1 MRAIPFILF
10 ILIVFVSSD
19 ITGQSYRKLY
29 VTQDYQD
36 SGYCGQTTTNYS
48 PDRLSIDIIQNGN
61 SPNGYRVIKSGS
73 ATVDGY
79 VCDYDDSYTRSLS
92 PTNSLCNI
100 FEEYLS
106 GCCEDIDVS
115 FKIVPNYSIIT
126 PNPGTNNTVPQITLE
141 MTPGYD
147 PLVYK
152 WEFFHPTTNNWTPFP
167 AAFLGQSSI
176 TFDAEDLF
184 GANASNFYGVSIQ
197 YRIALCN
204 GWVPSGFPYIYSF
217 IKESPQVTNVSISN
231 TSCTYT
237 EDGGFTVT
245 FNRPLDSSTGELLTS
260 LSLRSAGNDNIL
272 DTADDIS
279 PFQNITSTTYSSNQF
294 TWPQQIPEGTYRL
307 SYQSD
312 GANSL
317 VIYDPIIITSGPP
330 LEYGITANDITCF
343 NTDDGEIII
352 TINPNNNGR
361 IGTAPYKYIMNGGNE
376 IPFSG
381 TSTTIINLGTGLK
394 TIKVFDSNNCTQRL

>member
-1 MRAIPFILF
+1 MKILPLHI
-10 ILIVFVSSD
+10 ILIISLVSS
-19 ITGQSYRKLY
+19 IRAYGQSYSIEY
-29 VTQDYQD
+29 IDVDPVQ
-36 SGYCGQTTTNYS
+36 GCGQTTTNYGDDFDVEVNQIGSS
-48 PDRLSIDIIQNGN
+48 PRGYTVYEIGQATEDGN
-61 SPNGYRVIKSGS
+61 PCAFTN
-73 ATVDGY
+73 DF
-79 VCDYDDSYTRSLS
+79 TRTRTS
-92 PTNSLCNI
+92 TQSLCET
-100 FEEYLS
+100 FS
-106 GCCEDIDVS
+106 DSAGGCCDSWNFEFI
-115 FKIVPNYSIIT
+115 IIPNYSILT
-126 PNPGTNNTVPQITLE
+126 PNPGANNAVPEITLS

-152 WEFFHPTTNNWTPFP
+152 WEFFHPTTNQWTPFP
-167 AAFLGQSSI
+167 SSFIGQSSI

-184 GANASNFYGVSIQ
+184 GASASNFYGVSIQ

-245 FNRPLDSSTGELLTS
+245 FNRPLDTGELLTS

-279 PFQNITSTTYSSNQF
+279 PFQNIASTTYSSNQF

-317 VIYDPIIITSGPP
+317 VTYDPIIITSGPP
-330 LEYGITANDITCF
+330 LEYGITANDISCF

-381 TSTTIINLGTGLK
+381 TSTTIINLGTGPK
-394 TIKVFDSNNCTQRL
+394 TIKVFDANNCTQRL